1 MNIVAEALGSYYHYK
16 GISCRLDGDNR
27 GAMELYAMAIE
38 KYEEALGSNPTN
50 KQLLRLCALCWERLS
65 EPQMSRGSNLEEVMF
80 SLSYPRIE
88 KTDQY
93 YIRAVEADK
102 QDAVTLYA
110 YAKFLWRCNRVE
122 RAEEYFLQ
130 SLEANP
136 TDISCLRDYA
146 KFLTI
151 RGESAQSERLAAL
164 ANAISKER
172 ASDKETQAGAS
183 KEKDGKEKHK

>member
-16 GISCRLDGDNR
+16 GIFCRVDGDNR
-27 GAMELYAMAIE
+27 GAMELFAMAIE

-65 EPQMSRGSNLEEVMF
+65 ELQMSRGSNLEEVKF
-80 SLSYPRIE
+80 SLSDPRIE

-102 QDAVTLYA
+102 QDAVTLYS

-122 RAEEYFLQ
+122 RAEELFLQ

-136 TDISCLRDYA
+136 NDTSCLRDYA
-146 KFLTI
+146 KFLAAC
-151 RGESAQSERLAAL
+151 GETAQCERLSHL
-164 ANAISKER
+164 ATVICKDR
-172 ASDKETQAGAS
+172 ATVRDRKAS
-183 KEKDGKEKHK
+183 TPSA